1 MNTKILVERKKE
13 KKNHF
18 SSVRTW
24 YKFGAF
30 DFLLIALNHTITS
43 KVFLITKGNNFANR
57 SGVKTTF
64 MIG

>member
-1 MNTKILVERKKE
+1 MNTKILVERKK

-18 SSVRTW
+18 SSVRTR

-30 DFLLIALNHTITS
+30 YFLLIASNHTITS
-43 KVFLITKGNNFANR
+43 KIFLITKGNNFANR